1 MKKVLRKLK
10 FSRRILILSVTLVGL
25 WAFMITAYA
34 SELELTND
42 NVNIRAEA
50 STSSA
55 SVGSASIREKYE
67 IVGQDT
73 DSAGNV
79 WYRVKISGDNFGY
92 IRSDMGRVIGEVPG
106 TGATGDAEPIP
117 RQEATI
123 SASSVR
129 VRSGPSTNHSEVASI
144 QRGTSVILT
153 GEATDSTG
161 RVWYRLEAA
170 VGDRDVVGFV
180 RSDFI
185 TPGDVIDTGDDFT
198 DVGDDEGNIDVSDGS
213 TPDDTAS
220 ATEQFD
226 FEIRYIQNAV
236 GGYDYFLFDRLKGT
250 QWKIDEFLQLINVAE
265 TNEKLYA
272 EQSDRQRTIIII
284 LAVVIIILALVL
296 TVLIFKLRDL
306 HEEADMDIRPIR
318 NRPNGTLR
326 EPPVKKGARPPDG
339 RPPANRPVRRS
350 PDGDDAKPSHGDA
363 NKPERK
369 GQANGRPRRP
379 VEDSELKAT
388 EREDKGVRPERV
400 EAPKREIP
408 AESKEKSAPR
418 KPQNFL
424 TDDDEFEFEFLNI
437 DD

>member
-1 MKKVLRKLK
+1 MKKM
-10 FSRRILILSVTLVGL
+10 FRRILILHVVLASL
-25 WAFMITAYA
+25 WVFMLTAHA
-34 SELELTND
+34 SEFELTND
-42 NVNIRAEA
+42 NVNIRASA

-79 WYRVKISGDNFGY
+79 WYRVRISGDNFGY
-92 IRSDMGRVIGEVPG
+92 IRSDMGRVIGDVPG
-106 TGATGDAEPIP
+106 SGTTGDAEPIP
-117 RQEATI
+117 RQDATI

-161 RVWYRLEAA
+161 RVWYRLEAT
-170 VGDRDVVGFV
+170 VGDRDIIGFV

-185 TPGDVIDTGDDFT
+185 TPGDIIDTGDDFP
-198 DVGDDEGNIDVSDGS
+198 DVGDTNGDDVNDGS
-213 TPDDTAS
+213 TTDNTTS

-226 FEIRYIQNAV
+226 YEIRYIQNAV
-236 GGYDYFLFDRLKGT
+236 GGYDYFLFDRKKGT
-250 QWKIDEFLQLINVAE
+250 QWKIDEFLELINVAQ

-306 HEEADMDIRPIR
+306 HEEADMEIRP
-318 NRPNGTLR
+318 LR
-326 EPPVKKGARPPDG
+326 RDVPVKKGPRPPDG
-339 RPPANRPVRRS
+339 RPPGNRPVKRS
-350 PDGDDAKPSHGDA
+350 PESDDAKPPHGDA
-363 NKPERK
+363 NKNERK

-379 VEDSELKAT
+379 VEDSELKAA
-388 EREDKGVRPERV
+388 ERDDKGSRPERV
-400 EAPKREIP
+400 EAPKREQP
-408 AESKEKSAPR
+408 AESKEKAAPPR